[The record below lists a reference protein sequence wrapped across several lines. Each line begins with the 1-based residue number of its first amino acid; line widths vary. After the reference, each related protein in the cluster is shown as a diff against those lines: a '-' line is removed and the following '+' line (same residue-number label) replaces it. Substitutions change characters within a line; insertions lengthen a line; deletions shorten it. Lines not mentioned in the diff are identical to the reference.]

1 MEEKVIKSIERLEKN
16 MIMGFESL
24 RIEIDEKLEK
34 QKEELKTVL
43 AKELKTELAKELKT
57 QLSKELKAELLKKL
71 KKELKELTKNLVTK
85 DELNRRFDEQNKEI
99 AQEFRNIVKYFEDK
113 QKKQEKIN
121 QQFYEEF
128 EKNRVSHDG
137 YNSKI
142 YKIELTQSTLERKVL
157 DLEENKKIPV

>member
-24 RIEIDEKLEK
+24 RIEIAEKLEK

-57 QLSKELKAELLKKL
+57 QLSKELKAELLKEL